1 MKQETV
7 FLDGIGAISE
17 NELEAIVEKKRVD
30 LRAEKERAVK
40 KLLCRIADISND
52 KKIFEIHFEIHNE
65 FGIDICLVADEVNL
79 SLERLEAIIV
89 YRVMSKEPC
98 PASEFGLCVFGFKDL
113 ETKEKCP
120 FCQGYGTA
128 EWDNY

>member
-17 NELEAIVEKKRVD
+17 HELEAIIEKKREK
-30 LRAEKERAVK
+30 LRVEKEKAVK
-40 KLLCRIADISND
+40 TLLCRIADISKD
-52 KKIFEIHFEIHNE
+52 KKIFEIHNE
-65 FGIDICLVADEVNL
+65 FGIDVCLVDDEVHL

-98 PASEFGLCVFGFKDL
+98 PASEFGLCVFGYKNVL
-113 ETKEKCP
+113 TKEKCP

-128 EWDNY
+128 EWDDY